1 LGHVTHDDERH
12 LALQIEW
19 VFCLSL
25 LVLAIPARWRWS
37 GLLVPPGLLG
47 LVILHEAL
55 APRPTRLWLCAAML
69 LAGMSIAGFRT
80 LVPNLRLTRWQ
91 ASLGTAFLLLV
102 LGADPFG
109 LFSSGPARRLGNISY
124 GIYLLQGPVFAVA
137 FANHRIR
144 GIELGSPLGHFAV
157 STAGAIML
165 VILATFAHRVI
176 EKPGVEFGRQLLLRE
191 SAIKDSVPFGVRPT
205 LASTAAGD

>member
-1 LGHVTHDDERH
+1 
-12 LALQIEW
+12 
-19 VFCLSL
+19 
-25 LVLAIPARWRWS
+25 
-37 GLLVPPGLLG
+37 
-47 LVILHEAL
+47 
-55 APRPTRLWLCAAML
+55 ML